1 MDVQRL
7 RVLREL
13 ADRGSV
19 TAVAT
24 ALSFT
29 PSAISQ
35 QLKALTE
42 EVGVPLTEPAGRGL
56 RLTDAGHALVAE
68 AEGVLAALARAEA
81 AVERLRTEPRG
92 LVRVALFPSGAR
104 MLLPG
109 LLRRLDAVPGV
120 DVLCRDV
127 DLTPADVPAL
137 AADFDVVV
145 SHRDETAPAP
155 PTTRWHVVPLLREP
169 LDVALPPRHPLARR
183 RRLRL
188 EELADEDWI
197 SVGVGWP
204 VDDILRSLAM
214 ATGATPRVVQR
225 INDFGVTEELV
236 AAGHGI
242 ALLPRYSTDDRGG
255 RRLVCR
261 PLAGVRAGRLVEAVL
276 RTSTAERPAVAT
288 VLDALRAE
296 AAAITARREPG
307 RPRERA
313 RDQRGQGVTAGRTRC
328 PPDR

>member
-1 MDVQRL
+1 MDVHRL

-42 EVGVPLTEPAGRGL
+42 EVGLPLTEPAGRGL
-56 RLTDAGHALVAE
+56 RLTDAGRALVAE
-68 AEGVLAALARAEA
+68 AEDVLAALARTEA
-81 AVERLRTEPRG
+81 AVERLRTVPRG
-92 LVRVALFPSGAR
+92 QVRVALFPSGAR
-104 MLLPG
+104 MMLPG
-109 LLRRLDAVPGV
+109 LLRRLDAVPEV
-120 DVLCRDV
+120 DLLCRDV
-127 DLTPADVPAL
+127 DMTPADVPAL
-137 AADFDVVV
+137 TADFDVVV

-155 PTTRWHVVPLLREP
+155 STERWRVVPLLREP
-169 LDVALPPRHPLARR
+169 LDVALPPGHRLARR

-188 EELADEDWI
+188 DELAEEDWI
-197 SVGVGWP
+197 SVEVGWP
-204 VDDILRSLAM
+204 VDDVLRSMAL

-225 INDFGVTEELV
+225 INDFSVTEELV

-242 ALLPRYSTDDRGG
+242 ALLPRYSTDHRGG

-261 PLAGVRAGRLVEAVL
+261 PLTGVRAGRLVEAVL

-288 VLDALRAE
+288 VLDALHAE
-296 AAAITARREPG
+296 AESIVARG
-307 RPRERA
+307 
-313 RDQRGQGVTAGRTRC
+313 
-328 PPDR
+328 

>member
-1 MDVQRL
+1 MDVRRL

-19 TAVAT
+19 TAVAA

-35 QLKALTE
+35 QLKTLAD

-56 RLTDAGHALVAE
+56 RLTDAGHALVVESE
-68 AEGVLAALARAEA
+68 AVLAALARAEA

-92 LVRVALFPSGAR
+92 PVRLALFPSGAR

-109 LLRRLDAVPGV
+109 LLRRMDAVPGV
-120 DVLCRDV
+120 DLQCRDI
-127 DLTPADVPAL
+127 DLTPSDVPAL
-137 AADFDVVV
+137 AADFDIVIN
-145 SHRDETAPAP
+145 HRDETAPAS
-155 PTTRWHVVPLLREP
+155 PTSRWRVVPLMREP
-169 LDVALPPRHPLARR
+169 LDVALPPDHPLARR
-183 RRLRL
+183 PSLRL
-188 EELADEDWI
+188 EELADEAWI

-204 VDDILRSLAM
+204 VDDVLRSLAL

-225 INDFGVTEELV
+225 INDFSVTEELV
-236 AAGHGI
+236 ASGHGI

-255 RRLVCR
+255 RLVCR
-261 PLAGVRAGRLVEAVL
+261 PLTGVRAARLVEAVM
-276 RTSTAERPAVAT
+276 RSTTAERPAVAT

-296 AAAITARREPG
+296 ATAITGA
-307 RPRERA
+307 
-313 RDQRGQGVTAGRTRC
+313 VTAGRTRS
-328 PPDR
+328 PRDR

>member
-19 TAVAT
+19 TAVAR

-42 EVGVPLTEPAGRGL
+42 EVGLPLTEPAGRGL
-56 RLTDAGHALVAE
+56 RLTDAGSALAAE

-81 AVERLRTEPRG
+81 AVERLRTTPRG
-92 LVRVALFPSGAR
+92 RVRVAMFPSGAR
-104 MLLPG
+104 MMLAG
-109 LLRRLDAVPGV
+109 LLRRFAGSEV
-120 DVLCRDV
+120 DLQCRDV
-127 DLTPADVPAL
+127 DMTPPDVPAL

-145 SHRDETAPAP
+145 SHRDETTQAPFGE
-155 PTTRWHVVPLLREP
+155 RLLVVRLLREP
-169 LDVALPPRHPLARR
+169 LDVVLPPGHPLARR

-188 EELADEDWI
+188 DELADEAWI
-197 SVGVGWP
+197 SVEVGWP
-204 VDDILRSLAM
+204 VDDVLRSLATR
-214 ATGATPRVVQR
+214 TGATPRIVQR
-225 INDFGVTEELV
+225 INDFSVTEELV

-255 RRLVCR
+255 RRLVRR

-276 RTSTAERPAVAT
+276 RPSAAERPAVAA

-296 AAAITARREPG
+296 ADAIAARR
-307 RPRERA
+307 
-313 RDQRGQGVTAGRTRC
+313 
-328 PPDR
+328 

>member
-19 TAVAT
+19 TAVA
-24 ALSFT
+24 AAMSFT

-35 QLKALTE
+35 QLKALAD
-42 EVGVPLTEPAGRGL
+42 EVGLPITEPAGRGL
-56 RLTDAGHALVAE
+56 RLTDAGWALVAE

-81 AVERLRTEPRG
+81 AVERLRTTPIG

-109 LLRRLDAVPGV
+109 LLRRIEAVPGV
-120 DVLCRDV
+120 EVSCRDV
-127 DLTPADVPAL
+127 DMVPSDVPAL

-145 SHRDETAPAP
+145 SHRDETAPP
-155 PTTRWHVVPLLREP
+155 PSTERWRVVPLLREP
-169 LDVALPPRHPLARR
+169 LDVALPPGHPLARR

-188 EELADEDWI
+188 EELAGEEWI
-197 SVGVGWP
+197 GVEVGWP
-204 VDDILRSLAM
+204 FDDVLRSLAL
-214 ATGATPRVVQR
+214 ATGTTPRVVQR
-225 INDFGVTEELV
+225 INDLSVTEKLV
-236 AAGHGI
+236 TAGHGI
-242 ALLPRYSTDDRGG
+242 ALLPRYSTEDRGG
-255 RRLVCR
+255 RRLVRR

-296 AAAITARREPG
+296 AEATVARG
-307 RPRERA
+307 
-313 RDQRGQGVTAGRTRC
+313 
-328 PPDR
+328 

>member
-7 RVLREL
+7 RILREL

-19 TAVAT
+19 TAVAA

-35 QLKALTE
+35 QLKALAA
-42 EVGVPLTEPAGRGL
+42 EVGLPITEPAGRGL
-56 RLTDAGHALVAE
+56 RLTDAGRALVAE
-68 AEGVLAALARAEA
+68 ADGVLAALARAEA
-81 AVERLRTEPRG
+81 AVERLRSTPRG
-92 LVRVALFPSGAR
+92 RVRVALFPSGAR

-109 LLRRLDAVPGV
+109 LLHRLRELSEV
-120 DVLCRDV
+120 DVQCRDV
-127 DLTPADVPAL
+127 DMTPADVPAL
-137 AADFDVVV
+137 AADFDLVV

-155 PTTRWHVVPLLREP
+155 SADRWRVVPLLREP
-169 LDVALPPRHPLARR
+169 LDVALPPGHRLSRR

-188 EELADEDWI
+188 DELAGEEWI

-204 VDDILRSLAM
+204 VDDVLRSLAL
-214 ATGATPRVVQR
+214 ATGASPRIVQR
-225 INDFGVTEELV
+225 INDFSVTEELV

-255 RRLVCR
+255 RRLVRR

-276 RTSTAERPAVAT
+276 RTSAAARPAVT
-288 VLDALRAE
+288 GVLDALRAE
-296 AAAITARREPG
+296 AAAVVARG
-307 RPRERA
+307 
-313 RDQRGQGVTAGRTRC
+313 
-328 PPDR
+328 

>member
-35 QLKALTE
+35 QLKALAE

-56 RLTDAGHALVAE
+56 RLTDAGHVLVAE
-68 AEGVLAALARAEA
+68 AEGVLTALARAEA

-109 LLRRLDAVPGV
+109 LLRRLDAVPGISLV
-120 DVLCRDV
+120 CRDV
-127 DLTPADVPAL
+127 DMTPSDVPAL

-145 SHRDETAPAP
+145 SHRDETAPPP
-155 PTTRWHVVPLLREP
+155 PTDRWVVVPLLREP
-169 LDVALPPRHPLARR
+169 LDVALPPGHRLARR
-183 RRLRL
+183 RRLQL

-204 VDDILRSLAM
+204 VDDVLRSLAVS
-214 ATGATPRVVQR
+214 TGATPRVVQR
-225 INDFGVTEELV
+225 INDFAVTEELV

-242 ALLPRYSTDDRGG
+242 ALLPRYCTDDRGG

-276 RTSTAERPAVAT
+276 RTSTAERPAVRT
-288 VLDALRAE
+288 VLDALGAE
-296 AAAITARREPG
+296 ARTLTG
-307 RPRERA
+307 
-313 RDQRGQGVTAGRTRC
+313 GRTRS
-328 PPDR
+328 PRDR